1 MKNLLSILSLAF
13 LLTSCT
19 NEYSNFRGCKYKITQ
34 YPFSTE
40 IVIIDNY
47 APIDAYIIILDA
59 IIDND
64 INNRISIKLSES
76 NKKYLSKEDV
86 LYIRNNATKISSYD
100 SMLSALDKAQCIV
113 NRISNTKE

>member
-1 MKNLLSILSLAF
+1 MKNISLILSLAF
-13 LLTSCT
+13 MFTSCA

-40 IVIIDNY
+40 IAIIDSY

-59 IIDND
+59 IIDNNID
-64 INNRISIKLSES
+64 KRIVVKLSES
-76 NKKYLSKEDV
+76 NIKYLSKEDV
-86 LYIRNNATKISSYD
+86 SYIRNNATKISSYD
-100 SMLSALDKAQCIV
+100 NMLSALDKAQCVV